1 MINTKKDI
9 VYDDDNE
16 EFNEYDELNSEIE
29 DL

>member
-16 EFNEYDELNSEIE
+16 EFNEYDELNGEIE

>member
-16 EFNEYDELNSEIE
+16 EFDEYDELNGEIE